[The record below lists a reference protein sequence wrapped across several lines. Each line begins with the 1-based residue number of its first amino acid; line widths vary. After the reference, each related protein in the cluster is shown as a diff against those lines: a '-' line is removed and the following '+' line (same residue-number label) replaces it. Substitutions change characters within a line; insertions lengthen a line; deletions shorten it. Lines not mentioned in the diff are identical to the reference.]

1 MRSLIIAGT
10 VAVVFAASPLS
21 AQPGYRSQSGPR
33 GPSGGVEFAPVDRLG
48 PTLAPDNMLTPNSG
62 WNGQAGGDAG
72 VAGPI
77 FSSSDVP
84 PLFAAPA
91 PPPPPKRAG
100 KKPYILLNQ

>member
-1 MRSLIIAGT
+1 MRNLVAAG
-10 VAVVFAASPLS
+10 
-21 AQPGYRSQSGPR
+21 

-48 PTLAPDNMLTPNSG
+48 PTLAPDNMLTPDSG

-100 KKPYILLNQ
+100 KKPYIILNQ

>member
-1 MRSLIIAGT
+1 MRSLILGS
-10 VAVVFAASPLS
+10 AVVALFAASPLS

-48 PTLAPDNMLTPNSG
+48 PTLAPDNMLTPDSG
-62 WNGQAGGDAG
+62 WNGQAGGGAG
-72 VAGPI
+72 VAGPT

-91 PPPPPKRAG
+91 PPPPPKPAG
-100 KKPYILLNQ
+100 KKPYIILNQ